1 MEPGGEDIAYLAGDI
16 GEELVEDVA
25 MFICN
30 CHCHEN
36 DIENIIHQQNKINKY
51 GNESRFEERGCP
63 YCDGAH

>member
-1 MEPGGEDIAYLAGDI
+1 MEPGCEDIAYLAGDI

-36 DIENIIHQQNKINKY
+36 DIENIIHQQNKINNY
-51 GNESRFEERGCP
+51 GYKSRFENRGCP